1 MPRGGRKMKG
11 GDPTPVDLTK
21 YNITEETTEDG
32 QTKICVSVPKPE
44 PPAVNEIQEG
54 NNETNPS
61 APAVNEIQEG
71 NDETTPTVEKDS
83 KDPKGGKRRRGGKTA
98 KKGGKSAKKGG
109 KTGGTRKRGGRK
121 GGKK

>member
-1 MPRGGRKMKG
+1 MPRVGRKMKG
-11 GDPTPVDLTK
+11 GETNEVTIGTQK
-21 YNITEETTEDG
+21 YNISSEEVDG

-44 PPAVNEIQEG
+44 VEEG
-54 NNETNPS
+54 NEDENQADPS
-61 APAVNEIQEG
+61 E
-71 NDETTPTVEKDS
+71 
-83 KDPKGGKRRRGGKTA
+83 GGKRRRGGKTA

>member
-11 GDPTPVDLTK
+11 GAEGNPVTINGQS
-21 YNITEETTEDG
+21 YTISSEDKEG
-32 QTKICVSVPKPE
+32 KTVICVSVDKPKATEE
-44 PPAVNEIQEG
+44 PAEGEEETDAVVVVKPTDAEG
-54 NNETNPS
+54 ERETD
-61 APAVNEIQEG
+61 AEVVVNKS
-71 NDETTPTVEKDS
+71 P
-83 KDPKGGKRRRGGKTA
+83 GGKRRRGGKTA